1 MKLALKDKK
10 YSTESVLHTRMPAA
24 GWSKNRDQHILDLF
38 LISLYYI
45 IESIVVMNEK
55 NTENIFFLCMVE
67 QTISLNEIVSLLLLN
82 HMPIDKEVN
91 YKSDTTPISTPIV
104 F

>member
-1 MKLALKDKK
+1 
-10 YSTESVLHTRMPAA
+10 
-24 GWSKNRDQHILDLF
+24 
-38 LISLYYI
+38 
-45 IESIVVMNEK
+45 MNEK